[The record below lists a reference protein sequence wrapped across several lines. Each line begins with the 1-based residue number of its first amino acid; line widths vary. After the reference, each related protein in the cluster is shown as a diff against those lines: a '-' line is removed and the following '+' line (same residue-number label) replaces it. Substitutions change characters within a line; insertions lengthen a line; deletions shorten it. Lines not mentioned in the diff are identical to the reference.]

1 MASTWLKCCRV
12 SAPLSAIASRA
23 FLFSLGFGHLG
34 RTAGCIAARFCEP
47 VSRAR
52 ATSSKTARNTH
63 SRSARRNHSDQTY
76 EPWISSL
83 LVDLMSP
90 TAVYHRWSRTSWRT
104 SKLSWGVLGFPLS
117 PRTPADLCPPPLS
130 APLNT
135 GRAKKVPHQLMP
147 ESVTKGERHR

>member
-1 MASTWLKCCRV
+1 
-12 SAPLSAIASRA
+12 APLSAIASRA

-34 RTAGCIAARFCEP
+34 GSAGCIAGRFFEP

-63 SRSARRNHSDQTY
+63 SRSARRNHSDHTY

-90 TAVYHRWSRTSWRT
+90 TASYHRWSRTSWRT
-104 SKLSWGVLGFPLS
+104 SKLSWGVLGFPL
-117 PRTPADLCPPPLS
+117 PRAFGTGSHPRGKGSQAGGNDRARRLRAAPA
-130 APLNT
+130 A
-135 GRAKKVPHQLMP
+135 
-147 ESVTKGERHR
+147 